1 MDSKYDFSGWATRS
15 NIRCSDGR
23 TILPNA
29 FRDNDGSSVPLVW
42 NHNHDDVD
50 NVLGHADLEN
60 RPDGVYAYC
69 TFNDTLSAQTAKAC
83 VEHGDIASLSIYANK
98 LRESNKVVSH
108 GMIRE
113 VSLVLAGA
121 NPGALIDNVIEH
133 GEELA
138 DSAIM
143 YFGED
148 IKLPED
154 DAEIEHSDSKSSD
167 NSDQNDDKSENKNM
181 ADDKTGD
188 GMTVKE
194 VYDTMNDAQ
203 KECVNILV
211 GLAIQQEQDGD
222 SGDDE
227 DGDNVKH
234 NIFESDEG
242 TYISHAEIMKDVMKD
257 VRQGVHF
264 EDSVIQHAEDY
275 GIRDIE
281 SLFPEPQSLNTPP
294 EFIKR
299 DTSWVSR
306 IMSNVHHSP
315 FARIKSR
322 FADITAD
329 EARAKGYIKG
339 TLKKEEVFSLLKR
352 TTNPTTIY
360 KKQKFDRDDLI
371 DITDFDVISMIRSEM
386 RMMLDEEIARAILL
400 GDGRLSSSDDKIDE
414 DCIRPIWTDKDLF
427 TIKSYI
433 KIDPSTS
440 EEDQAR
446 QLIKSMIRARKD
458 YKGTGNPT
466 FFTTEDVL
474 INCLLIEDTTGRR
487 LYNDVSD
494 VARAMRVS
502 DIVTVEVME
511 NVTHTVDTGTDGSKK
526 TTLAGIIVNPADY
539 NVGMDRG
546 GAVQMYDAF
555 DIDYN
560 QQKYLLETRFSGA
573 LIKPYSAISIE
584 TYTA

>member
-1 MDSKYDFSGWATRS
+1 MDSNKYDFSGWATRS

-29 FRDNDGSSVPLVW
+29 FSENDGCSVPLVW
-42 NHNHDDVD
+42 NHNHNDID

-69 TFNDTLSAQTAKAC
+69 AFNDTISGQMAKSC
-83 VEHGDIASLSIYANK
+83 VEHGDIVSLSIYANK

-133 GEELA
+133 GEELDDA
-138 DSAIM
+138 AIM

-148 IKLPED
+148 IQLPEND
-154 DAEIEHSDSKSSD
+154 GEIEHSDSKSSD
-167 NSDQNDDKSENKNM
+167 DKSKNDDSENKNM
-181 ADDKTGD
+181 ADNKSN
-188 GMTVKE
+188 GMTARE
-194 VYDTMNDAQ
+194 VYDDMNDAQ
-203 KECVNILV
+203 KECVAIIV
-211 GLAIQQEQDGD
+211 GLALQQEQGN
-222 SGDDE
+222 SDE
-227 DGDNVKH
+227 EDEENMKH
-234 NIFESDEG
+234 NIFDNEDEG
-242 TYISHAEIMKDVMKD
+242 SYISHAEIMQDVMKD

-264 EDSVIQHAEDY
+264 EDSVLQHAEDY

-281 SLFPEPQSLNTPP
+281 TLFPEPQSLNTPP

-299 DTSWVSR
+299 DTSWVGR
-306 IMSNVHHSP
+306 IMNNVHHTP
-315 FARIKSR
+315 FSRIKSR
-322 FADITAD
+322 FADITGD
-329 EARAKGYIKG
+329 EARAKGYITG

-352 TTNPTTIY
+352 TTFPTTIY

-371 DITDFDVISMIRSEM
+371 DITDFDVIAMIRSEM
-386 RMMLDEEIARAILL
+386 RMMLDEELARAILI
-400 GDGRLSSSDDKIDE
+400 GDGRLPSSEDKVNE
-414 DCIRPIWTDKDLF
+414 ENIRPIWTDHDLF
-427 TIKSYI
+427 TIKSYV
-433 KIDPSTS
+433 KVSADQS
-440 EEDQAR
+440 EDEQAR
-446 QLIKSMIRARKD
+446 NLIKAMIKARKN

-466 FFTTEDVL
+466 FFTTEDTL

-511 NVTHTVDTGTDGSKK
+511 GVSHTVNVGTDGAKK
-526 TTLAGIIVNPADY
+526 TNLAGIIVNPADY
-539 NVGMDRG
+539 NIGMDRG

-560 QQKYLLETRFSGA
+560 QQKYLLETRCSGA